1 MKVKLSIKRSY
12 GDIVIEGEGFEEIIS
27 NLKSIPE
34 WLDIVDG
41 LILRAG
47 APTSHKEILKGLVEY
62 ITEGTVLTYPR
73 EKLSDKEAIC
83 LLLYA
88 NEPNP
93 LQPREV
99 ARLLTMSG
107 RLSAGFGARLSE
119 LRNEGLLVK
128 EGNAYRLSAVGRTA
142 VEDMVSKL
150 QP

>member
-12 GDIVIEGEGFEEIIS
+12 GDIVIEGEGFEEIIN

-34 WLDIVDG
+34 WLNIVDG

-47 APTSHKEILKGLVEY
+47 APTSHKDLLKGLIEY
-62 ITEGTVLTYPR
+62 TTEGTVLTYPK

-83 LLLYA
+83 LILYA

-119 LRNEGLLVK
+119 LRNEGLVVK
-128 EGNAYRLSAVGRTA
+128 EGNSYRLSATGRTT
-142 VEDMVSKL
+142 VEDIMTKL